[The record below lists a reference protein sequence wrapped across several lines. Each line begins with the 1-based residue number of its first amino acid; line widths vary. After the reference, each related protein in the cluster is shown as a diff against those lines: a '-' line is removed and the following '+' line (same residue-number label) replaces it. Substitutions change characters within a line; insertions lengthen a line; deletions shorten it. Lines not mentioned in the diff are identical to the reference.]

1 MLKLDIKRIDIKNK
15 MTEVMKK
22 KVIEW
27 AEENPDKTDA
37 LHIAKTRVGNI
48 SDWDETVAHCL
59 LEPNGN
65 IDGFLE
71 RMSRAT
77 ISVKDDLQ
85 DF

>member
-27 AEENPDKTDA
+27 AEENPDKVDV

-48 SDWDETVAHCL
+48 SD
-59 LEPNGN
+59 
-65 IDGFLE
+65 
-71 RMSRAT
+71 
-77 ISVKDDLQ
+77 
-85 DF
+85 